1 MTSGILYS
9 LRKSFVFNLL
19 AGAMLADT
27 TLSDVEL
34 ISLLKQ
40 GDAVAYTII
49 YNRYFEELY
58 IHAYNRLRDKDEAQD
73 LLHELFANLWNKRT
87 ALEIKSSLAAY
98 LYTAVRNRVM
108 DVIAHQQVETKYIS
122 SLQHFLD
129 HGYCV
134 TDHQVRERQLAAL
147 IEKGIADLPPKMREV
162 FELSRKHEM
171 SHKEIAAQLNLSEQ
185 TVRTQVKNAL
195 KILRLKL
202 GMMLVLSL

>member
-1 MTSGILYS
+1 
-9 LRKSFVFNLL
+9 
-19 AGAMLADT
+19 MLT
-27 TLSDVEL
+27 YHTLSDVDL
-34 ISLLKQ
+34 VQLVKQ
-40 GDAVAYTII
+40 GDAAAYTVI

-58 IHAYNRLRDKDEAQD
+58 VHAHNRLRDKEEAQD
-73 LLHELFANLWNKRT
+73 VLHELFASIWNKRSE
-87 ALEIKSSLAAY
+87 LKIKSSLAAY

-108 DVIAHQQVETKYIS
+108 DVISHQQVETKYVS

-202 GMMLVLSL
+202 GMMLFLSL

>member
-1 MTSGILYS
+1 
-9 LRKSFVFNLL
+9 
-19 AGAMLADT
+19 MLADT
-27 TLSDVEL
+27 ALSDVEL

-40 GDAVAYTII
+40 GNAAAYTVV

-58 IHAYNRLRDKDEAQD
+58 LHAYNRLRDKEEAQD
-73 LLHELFANLWNKRT
+73 LLHELFATIWNKR
-87 ALEIKSSLAAY
+87 AELQIKSSLAAY

-122 SLQHFLD
+122 SLQYFMS

-147 IEKGIADLPPKMREV
+147 IEKGIKDLPPKMREI

-171 SHKEIAAQLNLSEQ
+171 SHKEIAVQLNLSEQ

-195 KILRLKL
+195 KILRVRL